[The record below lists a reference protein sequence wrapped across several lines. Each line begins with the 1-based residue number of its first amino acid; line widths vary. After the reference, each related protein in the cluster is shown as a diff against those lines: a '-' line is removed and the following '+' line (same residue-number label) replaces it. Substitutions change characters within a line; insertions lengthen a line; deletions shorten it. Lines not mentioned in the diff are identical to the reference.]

1 MLWRNRN
8 WARVLTRE
16 LGMPAD
22 IIKLFIPLTELQAT
36 QLSSGEV
43 QPSQCFAEW
52 TFAQIAATAVVQHA
66 PTLAADPSA
75 AAKCERLLS
84 QMLDLARTIES
95 EEGEGSFAAAM
106 AARFDRAR
114 FSSGVACLQ
123 LMHIR
128 LLDGEALAEGSFLTS
143 NGGWCFDFTS
153 RHERSLNPFTE
164 EFVSPDG
171 LPFVLTDSQA
181 RSFRVFLGE
190 LDEDLHLQA
199 LAGTGKTF
207 LIERMVDLLVNYKP
221 LILAMTAPQVQAVM
235 KRVGNR
241 AQGRT
246 FGEFAME
253 LLQNDPSCP
262 SRLRWRSTTKSK
274 IDDQV
279 LATELHMLP
288 IGRMTPAQ
296 VASVALTMVSRFCSS
311 GDHEVNETHI
321 PRTGEILAA
330 PDKAALVEY
339 ASRVWGEVCE
349 PRYMPTKLPVFYYH
363 QQKQLSLSAEAR
375 VPEEYTHIII
385 DEAHDLPI
393 PVQQFLSRC
402 GIPVITLADAC
413 QRLDGRM
420 VSPGPHVRSR
430 EIFNSVRAGRQV
442 EAAINTLI
450 DRNPLVRVH
459 PMEGSRLRDTR
470 TVFYDNLDIP
480 QEPTT
485 ILVQSDW
492 GLFEYC
498 QRLSSKNAAFA
509 ILPGSVNNFHRF
521 VTSCIKLYL
530 DGTRPSYGPLFQYR
544 SWDQLRKDKGEADPA
559 FNRIDRMLQK
569 GYSEGDLDQ
578 LLMRQ
583 VSLEKARYLVGK
595 VADAK
600 NMEVDSVML
609 TPDLLTVT
617 GPGDRLGV
625 ARHFAALYTGGTRA
639 RFRLYVPGNL
649 REWASDQAQA
659 ANLAP
664 KK

>member
-1 MLWRNRN
+1 
-8 WARVLTRE
+8 
-16 LGMPAD
+16 MPSD
-22 IIKLFIPLTELQAT
+22 IIKLFIPITAQQAN
-36 QLSSGEV
+36 QLAEGEV
-43 QPSQCFAEW
+43 LPSESFADWSIAEV
-52 TFAQIAATAVVQHA
+52 AATAVIQHA
-66 PTLAADPSA
+66 PALANDPSGA
-75 AAKCERLLS
+75 TKCERLLS
-84 QMLDLARTIES
+84 QLIDTARSIET
-95 EEGEGSFAAAM
+95 EQGNGAFAAAM
-106 AARFDRAR
+106 AIRFDRAK
-114 FSSGVACLQ
+114 FSSGVACLER
-123 LMHIR
+123 MHIR
-128 LLDGEALAEGSFLTS
+128 FLDAEAIAEGSFLS
-143 NGGWCFDFTS
+143 SSGAWCFDFTP

-164 EFVSPDG
+164 EFVSPG
-171 LPFVLTDSQA
+171 GSPFVLTDSQA
-181 RSFRVFLGE
+181 RSFRVFVGE

-199 LAGTGKTF
+199 LAGTGKTY
-207 LIERMVDLLVNYKP
+207 LIERMVDLLANYKP
-221 LILAMTAPQVQAVM
+221 LILAMTGAQVEAVM
-235 KRVGNR
+235 KRVGYR

-253 LLQNDPSCP
+253 ILQNDPTCP
-262 SRLRWRSTTKSK
+262 SRLRWRSTTKAK

-279 LATELHMLP
+279 LAEELHMLP

-296 VASVALTMVSRFCSS
+296 VASVALTMVSRYCSS
-311 GDHEVNETHI
+311 GEPEINEGHI
-321 PRTGEILAA
+321 PRTGEQLG
-330 PDKAALVEY
+330 PTDKAALVEY
-339 ASRVWGEVCE
+339 ASRVWREVCE

-385 DEAHDLPI
+385 DEAHDLPV

-413 QRLDGRM
+413 QRLDGRL
-420 VSPGPHVRSR
+420 VSPGAHVRSR

-498 QRLSSKNAAFA
+498 QRLSSQNAPFA
-509 ILPGSVNNFHRF
+509 ILPGSVGNFHRF
-521 VTSCIKLYL
+521 VTSCINLYL
-530 DGTRPSYGPLFQYR
+530 EGKRPTYGPLFRYR
-544 SWDQLRKDKGEADPA
+544 SWDQLRNDKGETDPA

-569 GYSEGDLDQ
+569 GYSDRDLDQ
-578 LLMRQ
+578 LLMSQ
-583 VSLEKARYLVGK
+583 VSLDKARYLVGK
-595 VADAK
+595 VVDAK

-609 TPDLLTVT
+609 TPDLLTVA

-639 RFRLYVPGNL
+639 RYRLYVPGNL
-649 REWASDQAQA
+649 REWASDQAEA
-659 ANLAP
+659 AQSGPLR
-664 KK
+664 